1 MANINVDGNTNPD
14 LFVENPLLQKKDI
27 RKIDRVYKSLASVLM
42 DYELN
47 VRRAMDHS
55 HIAAVSDSME
65 RGILFT
71 EFLPIIEK
79 LPKEQIGDDG
89 QKKTHILIDGYNRV
103 SALQKIGYT
112 HYWFDVAEF
121 GDEDNDPRL
130 SRVTC
135 ALASNLHPPKL
146 SSTDNDVFSSVVSA
160 VMDKLI
166 EKDPI
171 AIKEYIRKYGVSG
184 RGSAARAAKIASEVM
199 AATGVEASFQLWTA
213 PRIKNEIDF
222 FGLTSS
228 GSIDAKRQLHGW
240 TCLESYEA
248 DTVMN
253 ALGKLRDTGK
263 CSYIIGHVKQPN
275 TEANLLDKREKMKLD
290 IERRK
295 EALVAFVEYYNEHKD
310 FPFELLGYLPQQRS
324 EAKHKFVAV

>member
-1 MANINVDGNTNPD
+1 MANINIDGNTNPD
-14 LFVENPLLQKKDI
+14 LFVENPLLQRKDI
-27 RKIDRVYKSLASVLM
+27 RKTDRVYKSLASVLM
-42 DYELN
+42 NYELN

-55 HIAAVSDSME
+55 HIAAVADSME

-79 LPKEQIGDDG
+79 LPKELVSDDG
-89 QKKTHILIDGYNRV
+89 EKKTYMLIDGYNRV
-103 SALQKIGYT
+103 SALEKIGYT

-121 GDEDNDPRL
+121 GDEETNPNL
-130 SRVTC
+130 ARVTC
-135 ALASNLHPPKL
+135 ALASNVHPPKL
-146 SSTDNDVFSSVVSA
+146 NSTDNDVFSAVVPLVLEGS
-160 VMDKLI
+160 I
-166 EKDPI
+166 EADEM
-171 AIKEYIRKYGVSG
+171 AIKDFIRKNCVSG

-199 AATGVEASFQLWTA
+199 AATGVQPAFQLWTPA
-213 PRIKNEIDF
+213 RIKKEIASYN
-222 FGLTSS
+222 LTSS
-228 GSIDAKRQLHGW
+228 GSIDSKRQLHGW

-263 CSYIIGHVKQPN
+263 CSYIVGHVKQPN

-295 EALVAFVEYYNEHKD
+295 DALLAFVEYYNEHKD
-310 FPFELLGYLPQQRS
+310 FPFELLGFLPQQPS
-324 EAKHKFVAV
+324 EPKRQFVPV